1 MRVEKAIKQK
11 PNKLDYC
18 CFVAVFIN
26 DFSISTLLL
35 GCLSIDD
42 ACCSH
47 TVGLVSGRATG
58 L

>member
-35 GCLSIDD
+35 GCLSILLL
-42 ACCSH
+42 SH
-47 TVGLVSGRATG
+47 CRFGVRQSNWPVNS
-58 L
+58 